1 MKHVDV
7 YIINAILV
15 SVSLSGNN
23 IEEISVRYLDAALL
37 QDFFSKFYFDL
48 KMSKMVLIGLT
59 LLIVSIS
66 NCHLPNEVP
75 FFTIQCMP
83 FFSASRCCLT

>member
-7 YIINAILV
+7 YYINAILV

-75 FFTIQCMP
+75 FFTI
-83 FFSASRCCLT
+83 